1 MTDLERRLRAAL
13 RGASEPAPAGLFAAV
28 MRRHRRHQIR
38 VGASVLAVVV
48 GAALAV
54 APVNAAL
61 RTGHKADGARTS
73 HGSAPPSERGRR
85 AAAATGTVLS
95 GCKGSNSGAIGR
107 NWRSEAWHVA
117 GPLWFIEGGHSSER
131 IRLYV
136 AIAVLHAMGPGSV
149 VVIKPAPQAGLYLRF
164 LYGPKD
170 YLTPGTR
177 YTMRSGERGV
187 TFESCRPDQQIVP
200 FPGVTDYYGGYLIRG
215 KRCVPVRVWAPDLKQ
230 PVTIRLGACPR
241 H

>member
-13 RGASEPAPAGLFAAV
+13 REASEPAPAGLFAAV

-38 VGASVLAVVV
+38 VGASVLAVAVA
-48 GAALAV
+48 AALAV

-61 RTGHKADGARTS
+61 RTGHKAGGARTS

-95 GCKGSNSGAIGR
+95 GCRGSNSGAIGR
-107 NWRSEAWHVA
+107 NWRSEASHVA
-117 GPLWFIEGGHSSER
+117 GPLWFIDGGHSSGR

-136 AIAVLHAMGPGSV
+136 AIAVLHGVRPGSV
-149 VVIKPAPQAGLYLRF
+149 VVIKPAPEARPYLRF

-215 KRCVPVRVWAPDLKQ
+215 KRCVPARVWAPDLKH
-230 PVTIRLGACPR
+230 PVTIRLGACPQ